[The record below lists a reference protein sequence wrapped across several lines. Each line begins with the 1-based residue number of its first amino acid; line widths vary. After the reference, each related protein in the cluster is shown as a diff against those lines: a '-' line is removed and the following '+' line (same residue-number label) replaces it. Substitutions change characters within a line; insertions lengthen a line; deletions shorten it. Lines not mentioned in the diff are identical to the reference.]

1 MSLNMNE
8 LKDIITNYK
17 TLSNKIKEN
26 EEYIKK
32 QKGKRLEYETKLI
45 ELMKRYKLTDK
56 SIPYNSMEICYKSE
70 MTPCAISQRYLESS
84 INNYFR
90 KYNNSGSIDTNTL
103 YRYIIDNRPKKE
115 YEKIYEKKSKK

>member
-32 QKGKRLEYETKLI
+32 QKAKRSEYESKLI
-45 ELMKRYKLTDK
+45 ELMKRYRLTDK
-56 SIPYNSMEICYKSE
+56 STPYNSMEICYVKV
-70 MTPCAISQRYLESS
+70 PVYLR
-84 INNYFR
+84 NHVFLAN
-90 KYNNSGSIDTNTL
+90 
-103 YRYIIDNRPKKE
+103 
-115 YEKIYEKKSKK
+115 